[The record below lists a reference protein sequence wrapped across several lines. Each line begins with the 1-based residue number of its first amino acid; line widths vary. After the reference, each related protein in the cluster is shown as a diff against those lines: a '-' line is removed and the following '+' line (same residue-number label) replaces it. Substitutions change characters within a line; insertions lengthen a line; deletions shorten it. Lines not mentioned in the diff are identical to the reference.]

1 MRIGILGGTFNPVHN
16 GHIKLAAGAMRKLRL
31 DSVIFVP
38 AKIPPH
44 KIIHDI
50 LPAKE
55 RYKMTSLA
63 IKGLPR
69 FKISD
74 YEIKSRG
81 TSYLVRTLK
90 VFRKRFGKKAQ
101 IFFITGSDSLAQ
113 LKTWKHFDRIMEL
126 ANFVVAKRPGY
137 RIKAV
142 KGVITISMPVVD
154 ISSSDIRQRIKKGL
168 SVKKLIPG
176 RVLKYINKKG
186 FYR

>member
-16 GHIKLAAGAMRKLRL
+16 GHINLAVGAMRKLML

-44 KIIHDI
+44 KINRNI
-50 LPAKE
+50 LLAKE
-55 RYKMTSLA
+55 RYKMTSIA
-63 IKGLPR
+63 IKGLPH
-69 FKISD
+69 FAVSD

-81 TSYLVRTLK
+81 TSYSVRTLK
-90 VFRKRFGKKAQ
+90 VFRKKFGKKTE

-113 LKTWKHFDRIMEL
+113 LKAWKHLDRIMKL
-126 ANFVVAKRPGY
+126 ANFVVANRPGH
-137 RIKAV
+137 RIRAV
-142 KGVITISMPVVD
+142 KGVIMINIPNVD

-176 RVLKYINKKG
+176 NVLKYINKKG
-186 FYR
+186 LYR